1 MQPRQNIAKSAFEI
15 IGEETRRLFMNKS
28 SDALRNMPAR
38 EILASKIVE
47 HVNSYYKLGEND
59 YIHFIHKEDKARL
72 KIDNP
77 NIIYN
82 EKEAEKNSYV
92 WMINLIHDYDYFCR
106 KLPFWSLSLSLSKD
120 NEIIFSII
128 HNPILDILI
137 FSEKGSGSVNNQR
150 KVRATSSSIEK
161 IIGKSNN
168 IHIPDNLSS
177 NKSFITKFNFN
188 RDSISLSRS
197 NRLLFYK

>member
-1 MQPRQNIAKSAFEI
+1 M
-15 IGEETRRLFMNKS
+15 
-28 SDALRNMPAR
+28 LRNMPAR

-92 WMINLIHDYDYFCR
+92 WIFIYMIGEFLQKVTC
-106 KLPFWSLSLSLSKD
+106 LVT
-120 NEIIFSII
+120 III
-128 HNPILDILI
+128 
-137 FSEKGSGSVNNQR
+137 
-150 KVRATSSSIEK
+150 
-161 IIGKSNN
+161 
-168 IHIPDNLSS
+168 
-177 NKSFITKFNFN
+177 
-188 RDSISLSRS
+188 
-197 NRLLFYK
+197 